1 MDLNKK
7 IIFLLISSQ
16 ILILLLS
23 SYFIRLDDAY
33 IFYNYAK
40 NLAEGNGYV
49 FNLNEKINA
58 TTSFVYTIILA
69 LLYLPFQSNSEILL
83 PAIGSIL
90 SILSLLISAFLLADL
105 FSEELGEYKFIL
117 PIIFLSMPLIKNAIG
132 METFLKMSLMLIF
145 LLAYKKQKFLLMN
158 LIGSILFLTRP
169 DTIILIFIVWLSY
182 FVRFKDLVILKSSFI
197 FFIVIL
203 IYLIIS
209 YLYFG
214 SVIPTSLNVK
224 ITQSEL
230 KLINGNF
237 FEGFVSAFPGGE
249 IVAYAF
255 FIFLFFAFIIL
266 VKNERAI
273 FKNEFFKI
281 ISSYFITYTLIYGL
295 ILNPPPYPWY
305 FTDFM
310 IIYTLV
316 IIFTFKSLI
325 EKFKSKLLN
334 PKNVVLILL
343 IFLVGII
350 APIKTIKI
358 GYNEK
363 FLLYNNAAL
372 FLNSFSSVNTK
383 LAMDEIGIAGF
394 YFKGKIVDEL
404 GLITPEAVEGLKQKD
419 FLFTIK
425 KTNSDFVIADFP
437 RYPTYKSYIKSK
449 WFNQNYS
456 EFFTLKYFNLG
467 VRIYRKTK

>member
-1 MDLNKK
+1 
-7 IIFLLISSQ
+7 
-16 ILILLLS
+16 
-23 SYFIRLDDAY
+23 
-33 IFYNYAK
+33 
-40 NLAEGNGYV
+40 
-49 FNLNEKINA
+49 
-58 TTSFVYTIILA
+58 
-69 LLYLPFQSNSEILL
+69 
-83 PAIGSIL
+83 
-90 SILSLLISAFLLADL
+90 
-105 FSEELGEYKFIL
+105 
-117 PIIFLSMPLIKNAIG
+117 
-132 METFLKMSLMLIF
+132 
-145 LLAYKKQKFLLMN
+145 
-158 LIGSILFLTRP
+158 
-169 DTIILIFIVWLSY
+169 
-182 FVRFKDLVILKSSFI
+182 
-197 FFIVIL
+197 
-203 IYLIIS
+203 
-209 YLYFG
+209 
-214 SVIPTSLNVK
+214 
-224 ITQSEL
+224 
-230 KLINGNF
+230 
-237 FEGFVSAFPGGE
+237 
-249 IVAYAF
+249 
-255 FIFLFFAFIIL
+255 
-266 VKNERAI
+266 
-273 FKNEFFKI
+273 
-281 ISSYFITYTLIYGL
+281 
-295 ILNPPPYPWY
+295 
-305 FTDFM
+305 M

-334 PKNVVLILL
+334 SINVVLILL

-363 FLLYNNAAL
+363 FLLYKNAAL

-404 GLITPEAVEGLKQKD
+404 GLFTPEALEGLKQKD